1 MLSKRLS
8 WCRRATGGLETEF
21 LVVCKPGLV
30 GSVGVHDEDLV
41 IPGPLGVKDD
51 LSAGWGRRRKRW

>member
-1 MLSKRLS
+1 MPSGDR
-8 WCRRATGGLETEF
+8 GLETEF

-51 LSAGWGRRRKRW
+51 LSAGWGGRRRRW